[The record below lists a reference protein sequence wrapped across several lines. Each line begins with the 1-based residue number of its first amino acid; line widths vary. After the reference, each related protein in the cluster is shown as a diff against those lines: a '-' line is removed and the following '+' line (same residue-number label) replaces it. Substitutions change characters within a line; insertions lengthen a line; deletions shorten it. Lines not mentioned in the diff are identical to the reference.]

1 MRVLTHPELTQV
13 DVTTVLHALSDP
25 VRLKIVRDLA
35 GRGCYCGELEV
46 PVKPA
51 TLSHHLK
58 VLREAG
64 VIRVLAEGSHRW
76 HELRSD
82 ELEARFP
89 GLIDTVLAAPFPTT
103 GPGVTPAPASTPA

>member
-1 MRVLTHPELTQV
+1 VRTLTHPELEQI

-25 VRLKIVRDLA
+25 VRLQVVRELA
-35 GRGCYCGELEV
+35 SGGCYCGTFDV

-64 VIRVLAEGSHRW
+64 VIRVRADGSHRW
-76 HELRSD
+76 HELRAE
-82 ELEARFP
+82 ELDGRFP
-89 GLIDTVLAAPFPTT
+89 GLISTILAAP
-103 GPGVTPAPASTPA
+103 GPPRNRP